1 MVLFRKRKKKAKM
14 EADIQA
20 NLKAVNDVRQLICE
34 SKCSN
39 PEVIRQL
46 FLRTNEIHER
56 ILYTV
61 KENL

>member
-34 SKCSN
+34 SKFSN

-46 FLRTNEIHER
+46 FLRTNEIHEL
-56 ILYTV
+56 ILYTL